1 MHYSAA
7 LQYCLVTY
15 LLAQIFCFLFVLK
28 NNRSIMITERFCHCD
43 CWRINDN
50 WTNTHCWIYLIFC
63 ILWILHTVW
72 KRGGFLLLIHLRIR
86 KKNFAWIFFFF
97 FGKIN
102 SNKFKQVK
110 SQEENNGI
118 SKEQSKTVCSCTKR
132 EKWTCHFARFFFTV
146 AEKKQVVP

>member
-15 LLAQIFCFLFVLK
+15 SLAQIFCFLFILK
-28 NNRSIMITERFCHCD
+28 NCHSIMITERFCHCD

-50 WTNTHCWIYLIFC
+50 WTNTHCWINLIFC

-86 KKNFAWIFFFF
+86 KKDFAYFSFFFF
-97 FGKIN
+97 
-102 SNKFKQVK
+102 SVK
-110 SQEENNGI
+110 SIQTNSSRLNHRKKITESPKNKAKRFVPAPKERSEHAI
-118 SKEQSKTVCSCTKR
+118 SR
-132 EKWTCHFARFFFTV
+132 DFFSQLP
-146 AEKKQVVP
+146 KKNK